1 MRVFAWAALFGLI
14 GLVGGYAAT
23 LGIGIVLMDI
33 WKVSQREGAAA
44 MALAFVF
51 APMGACLAAI
61 VAAATAAIVTRRRQ
75 REHEAISVAPRPGW
89 SRRTRGIVGGLGGFV
104 LGYGAAVLIL
114 ALFYQLRGSPY
125 FSSYLW
131 ALAAA
136 WAPFVLA
143 GLGAAGGASLAMR
156 GAPQAA
162 A

>member
-23 LGIGIVLMDI
+23 LGIGIALMDV
-33 WKVSQREGAAA
+33 WTVSQREGAAA

-51 APMGACLAAI
+51 APLGACVTAI
-61 VAAATAAIVTRRRQ
+61 VAATAAAIITRRRQ
-75 REHEAISVAPRPGW
+75 REFEAISIAPRPGW
-89 SRRTRGIVGGLGGFV
+89 SRRTRGMVGGLAGFA
-104 LGYGAAVLIL
+104 LGYGAALLIL
-114 ALFYQLRGSPY
+114 AVFYQLRGSPY

-136 WAPFVLA
+136 WSPFLPA

-156 GAPQAA
+156 GSR
-162 A
+162 

>member
-23 LGIGIVLMDI
+23 LGIGIVLMEV

-51 APMGACLAAI
+51 APMGACLTAI
-61 VAAATAAIVTRRRQ
+61 VAAAAAAVITRRRQ
-75 REHEAISVAPRPGW
+75 REFEAVSVAPRPGW
-89 SRRTRGIVGGLGGFV
+89 SRRTRGIVGGLVGFV

-114 ALFYQLRGSPY
+114 AVFYQLRGSPY
-125 FSSYLW
+125 FDSYFW

-136 WAPFVLA
+136 WSPFLLA
-143 GLGAAGGASLAMR
+143 GLGTAGGAILAMR
-156 GAPQAA
+156 GATPAA